1 MDLFGE
7 RMKNLKDGGFGSAVL
22 QRRLERR
29 LRMAGSEGIA
39 DHPLPP
45 ARIVLPGVET
55 PEIGGSFG
63 FGTVVRHRR
72 RPRALLRH
80 DNVRYAV
87 DQTQRRR
94 GVATPCGADDVVAHA
109 FLLPTLQQRLCALS
123 LIQTT
128 TKKINVIIDSR
139 IIHQVSNE
147 SSGLMPRGRRQRRSA
162 IVSFHQHHGT
172 AGNMR
177 PDESDGY
184 LEVGVLHHVL
194 GPHPVED
201 ELGFVGHANDVILH
215 GVRQEPNT
223 NRTRLKSTTSATNY
237 HPIRNQSGELPAFV
251 DELDEGEPGVL
262 LQ

>member
-80 DNVRYAV
+80 DDVRYAV

-128 TKKINVIIDSR
+128 TKK
-139 IIHQVSNE
+139 
-147 SSGLMPRGRRQRRSA
+147 
-162 IVSFHQHHGT
+162 
-172 AGNMR
+172 
-177 PDESDGY
+177 
-184 LEVGVLHHVL
+184 
-194 GPHPVED
+194 
-201 ELGFVGHANDVILH
+201 
-215 GVRQEPNT
+215 
-223 NRTRLKSTTSATNY
+223 
-237 HPIRNQSGELPAFV
+237 
-251 DELDEGEPGVL
+251 
-262 LQ
+262 